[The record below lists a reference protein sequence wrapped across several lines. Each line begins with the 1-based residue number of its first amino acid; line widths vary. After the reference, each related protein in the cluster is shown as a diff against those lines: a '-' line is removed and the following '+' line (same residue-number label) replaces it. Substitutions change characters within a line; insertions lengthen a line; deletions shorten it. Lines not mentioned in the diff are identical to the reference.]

1 MDRRSFVTGAAASA
15 LAVSAHGQ
23 EPDEADA
30 RFARFIGEWGGVIDA
45 GPQRLRIRFVIER
58 ADDGPRIRAYSIDQ
72 SEEPMIGEH
81 IQLDGDELRVRFPQ
95 VRGSYRG
102 ALVEPDRIEG
112 TWRQGQSI
120 ELNLE
125 RDADFDALAIA
136 QPAEPLSQERLE
148 ALRAEAGA
156 PGMAA
161 AARGPGGEISFVTG
175 LRSAAD
181 DALIGA
187 SDLWHLGSI
196 TKSMTA
202 TLVARLAEAGAINW
216 EQTVA
221 ETLPDL
227 AEGAPEAY
235 RGATFLH
242 LLSHRAGLQA
252 NLPVMRLLQYPREE
266 EDARVSREDYVRRVM
281 AQEPAG
287 PREETFLY
295 SNSGYVIAGVM
306 LERALDATWEA
317 LIAEHVFA
325 PLGLTSAG
333 IGAPGTPGAL
343 DQPLGHAMGLAGR
356 FGLGARRTP
365 ARLGAG
371 PTDNPAVLGP
381 AGRVH
386 MTMADVLNY
395 LDAHRLQ
402 TSFLRRESWERLHRP
417 PYGGDYALGWTV
429 RGDGLWHNGSNTLW
443 YAEVMFSRARELV
456 AAAGANDGALA
467 QTARPVSHALASAA
481 AAVES

>member
-1 MDRRSFVTGAAASA
+1 MDRRSFVAGAAASA
-15 LAVSAHGQ
+15 LAATARGQ
-23 EPDEADA
+23 EGESADA
-30 RFARFIGEWGGVIDA
+30 GLARFLGEWGGVIDA
-45 GPQRLRIRFVIER
+45 GPQRLRIRFVIAR
-58 ADDGPRIRAYSIDQ
+58 GDDGLRIDAFSIDQ
-72 SEEPMIGEH
+72 SEQPMIGER
-81 IQLDGDELRVRFPQ
+81 IELDGDELRVRFPQ
-95 VRGSYRG
+95 VRGRYRG
-102 ALVEPDRIEG
+102 VLVAPDRIEG
-112 TWRQGQSI
+112 TWRQGASI
-120 ELNLE
+120 TLDLE
-125 RDADFDALAIA
+125 RDPDFEALAIA
-136 QPAEPLSQERLE
+136 PPAEPLSQERLE

-161 AARGPGGEISFVTG
+161 AARGPGGEVSFATG

-202 TLVARLAEAGAINW
+202 TLVARLVEAGAVDW
-216 EQTVA
+216 AQTVEDA
-221 ETLPDL
+221 LPDL
-227 AEGAPEAY
+227 AAGAPEIY

-242 LLSHRAGLQA
+242 LLSHRAGLPA
-252 NLPVMRLLQYPREE
+252 NLPVTRLLQYPREE
-266 EDARVSREDYVRRVM
+266 DDARVSREDYVDRVM

-306 LERALDATWEA
+306 LERALDAPWEA

-325 PLGLTSAG
+325 PLGLASAG
-333 IGAPGTPGAL
+333 FGAPGTPGEL

-365 ARLGAG
+365 ARLGRG

-386 MTMADVLNY
+386 MTLADLLDY

-402 TSFLRRESWERLHRP
+402 TSFLSGESWARLHHP
-417 PYGGDYALGWTV
+417 PFGGDYALGWTV
-429 RGDGLWHNGSNTLW
+429 RGDALWHNGSNTLW
-443 YAEVMFSRARELV
+443 YAEAMFSRTRELV
-456 AAAGANDGALA
+456 AAAGANDGVLA
-467 QTARPVSHALASAA
+467 QVARPVSHALASAA